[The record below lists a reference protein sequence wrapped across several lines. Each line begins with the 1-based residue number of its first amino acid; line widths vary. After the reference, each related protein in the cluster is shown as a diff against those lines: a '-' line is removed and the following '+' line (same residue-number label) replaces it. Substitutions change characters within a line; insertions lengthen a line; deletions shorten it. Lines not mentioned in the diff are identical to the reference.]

1 MRKTWIRIR
10 SRIKRMSRI
19 RIGMEK
25 MPMYNTERNTC
36 TQEEHVAMAQLTE
49 EEFSKNVKRVE
60 GLFATGGAK
69 GVCRYRTRKILE
81 R

>member
-1 MRKTWIRIR
+1 MKKIQI
-10 SRIKRMSRI
+10 
-19 RIGMEK
+19 
-25 MPMYNTERNTC
+25 YNTETNIC

-69 GVCRYRTRKILE
+69 GVCRYKENHE

>member
-1 MRKTWIRIR
+1 
-10 SRIKRMSRI
+10 
-19 RIGMEK
+19 
-25 MPMYNTERNTC
+25 MYITERNTC

-69 GVCRYRTRKILE
+69 GVCRYRE
-81 R
+81 NP